1 MYRRYTGEADGSAG
15 ASRRRFRLVQGII
28 MNIIDIAGVPIDLG
42 AGRRGVDMG
51 PSAFRIANIGPRV
64 STLGYIVNDQ
74 GDIPVPIPEVIGIQ
88 SQRARYAREIG
99 EVCTA
104 LYLKVQN
111 SVSAGHFAL
120 SLGGDHSLAAGSI
133 AGSADAVRRQNRP
146 LGLLWIDAHADMNT
160 PESTISG
167 NVHGM
172 PLACVLGKG
181 PPELVGIGGFSPKVD
196 SSRCAVVGLRN
207 LDEREKD
214 IVRQSGAHA
223 FTMKDID
230 RRGLA
235 AVMDEA
241 LALICEGNAAL
252 HMSFDMDAIDPSVS
266 PGVGTPVRG
275 GLSYREAHLA
285 MEMVAD
291 SQSLLALDM
300 VEVNP
305 ILDHQ
310 NSTAILGC
318 ELILSALGEKIL

>member
-1 MYRRYTGEADGSAG
+1 MKT
-15 ASRRRFRLVQGII
+15 V
-28 MNIIDIAGVPIDLG
+28 DIVGVPLDLG

-51 PSAFRIANIGPRV
+51 PSAFRIANVGYRIAA
-64 STLGYIVNDQ
+64 LGYSVNDH
-74 GDIPVPIPEVIGIQ
+74 GDIRVPIPEVIGVQ
-88 SQRARYAREIG
+88 NQRARYATEIG
-99 EVCTA
+99 EVCEI
-104 LYLKVQN
+104 LYTQVRN
-111 SVSAGHFAL
+111 SLLSGHFAL
-120 SLGGDHSLAAGSI
+120 NLGGDHSLAAGTV
-133 AGSADAVRRQNRP
+133 AGTATAMREQKRP
-146 LGLLWIDAHADMNT
+146 LALLWIDAHADMNT
-160 PESTISG
+160 PESTPSG

-172 PLACVLGKG
+172 PLSSILGKG
-181 PPELVGIGGFSPKVD
+181 PPELVNVGGFSPKIE
-196 SSRCAVVGLRN
+196 SNRCAVIGLRN

-214 IVRQSGAHA
+214 IVRQSGVHA

-235 AVMDEA
+235 AVMEEA
-241 LALICEGNAAL
+241 LAIICDGEAAL
-252 HMSFDMDAIDPSVS
+252 HLSFDMDAVDPAVS

-275 GLSYREAHLA
+275 GLSYREAHLV

-291 SQSLLALDM
+291 SQRLVALDM

>member
-1 MYRRYTGEADGSAG
+1 
-15 ASRRRFRLVQGII
+15 
-28 MNIIDIAGVPIDLG
+28 MNIVDIAGVPLDLG

-51 PSAFRIANIGPRV
+51 PSAFRIANIAHRI
-64 STLGYIVNDQ
+64 SALGYEVNDK
-74 GDIPVPIPEVIGIQ
+74 GDIPVPIPEVIGLEN
-88 SQRARYAREIG
+88 QRARYARQIG
-99 EVCTA
+99 EVCET
-104 LYLKVQN
+104 LYIRVRDSLLL
-111 SVSAGHFAL
+111 SHFAL

-133 AGSADAVRRQNRP
+133 AGAASAMRHHNRP
-146 LGLLWIDAHADMNT
+146 FAVLWIDAHADMNT
-160 PESTISG
+160 PESTPTG

-181 PPELVGIGGFSPKVD
+181 PPEIIHIGGFSPKVD
-196 SSRCAVVGLRN
+196 PARCAVIGLRN

-214 IVRQSGAHA
+214 IVRRSGVHA

-235 AVMDEA
+235 AVMEEA
-241 LALICEGNAAL
+241 LATICNDGAAL
-252 HMSFDMDAIDPSVS
+252 HVSFDMDGVDPAIS

-291 SQSLLALDM
+291 THRLISLDM

-310 NSTAILGC
+310 NSTAMLGC
-318 ELILSALGEKIL
+318 EFILSALGKGIL

>member
-1 MYRRYTGEADGSAG
+1 MD
-15 ASRRRFRLVQGII
+15 
-28 MNIIDIAGVPIDLG
+28 IIDIAGVPLDLG

-51 PSAFRIANIGPRV
+51 PSAFRIANINARV
-64 STLGYIVNDQ
+64 STLGYGVNDQ
-74 GDIPVPIPEVIGIQ
+74 GDVPVPIPEVIGVRNQ
-88 SQRARYAREIG
+88 HARYAREIG
-99 EVCTA
+99 GVCEA
-104 LYLKVQN
+104 LYFKVQA
-111 SVSAGHFAL
+111 SVLSGHFAL

-133 AGSADAVRRQNRP
+133 AGTASALRRLNRP

-160 PESTISG
+160 PESTLSG

-172 PLACVLGKG
+172 PLACVLGTG
-181 PPELVGIGGFSPKVD
+181 PAELVEIGGFSPKVD
-196 SSRCAVVGLRN
+196 SNRCAVLGLRN

-214 IVRQSGAHA
+214 IVRQSGVHA

-235 AVMDEA
+235 SVMDEA
-241 LALICEGNAAL
+241 LAILCDGGAAL
-252 HMSFDMDAIDPSVS
+252 HVSFDMDGIDPSVS

-275 GLSYREAHLA
+275 GLSYREAHLV

-291 SQSLLALDM
+291 SQRLVALDM

-318 ELILSALGEKIL
+318 ELILSALGKKIL